1 MFSEEMKGSA
11 DSKVFLKQ
19 HEGGKD
25 LSHFFSIKGQDSR
38 SDCWIVCSLGS
49 SSVPML
55 SSSCVCQNIS
65 PCKQMNWRL
74 LQPCTVV
81 LGGEVSPLV

>member
-1 MFSEEMKGSA
+1 MFSKGMKGGA

-19 HEGGKD
+19 NEDGKD
-25 LSHFFSIKGQDSR
+25 LSHFFLIKAQNSR
-38 SDCWIVCSLGS
+38 NDCWIVCSLGS
-49 SSVPML
+49 PSVPML

>member
-1 MFSEEMKGSA
+1 MFSKGMKGGA

-19 HEGGKD
+19 NEDGKD
-25 LSHFFSIKGQDSR
+25 LSHFFLIKAQNSR
-38 SDCWIVCSLGS
+38 NDCWIVCSLGS
-49 SSVPML
+49 PSVPML
-55 SSSCVCQNIS
+55 SSSRVCQNIS